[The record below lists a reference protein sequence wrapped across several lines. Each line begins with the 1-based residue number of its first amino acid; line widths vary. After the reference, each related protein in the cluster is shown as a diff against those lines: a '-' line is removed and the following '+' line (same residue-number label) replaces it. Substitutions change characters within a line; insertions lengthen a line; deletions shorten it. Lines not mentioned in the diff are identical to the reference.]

1 MLTKKLRLIHSM
13 DDNEP
18 LLRVTEF
25 FIEYKEA
32 YKRLRRP
39 SAEHDKDYEN
49 LTVRFDKY
57 EKEHRK

>member
-1 MLTKKLRLIHSM
+1 M